1 MDTFN
6 EIIREKNINLA
17 KLAEITGV
25 SERFLSALVKEEFEK
40 LPPSPY
46 VRSYLFKL
54 AEVLG
59 LDGQKLWQEYQKNAQ
74 LKKSGVSD
82 RLPLNRYQPRTLNK
96 KLFFLLVVIVLVCG
110 FLFFRFHYFLTKPQL
125 LLFGQ
130 LADAPSVTVSVP
142 IIKVEGQIQS
152 GDRLFLNQEKILAE
166 ANGRFQKDIVLQPG
180 LNILQFQINRF
191 LGRETIT
198 TKQVIY
204 LP

>member
-125 LLFGQ
+125 FLFGQ